1 MAIHIDDTKPFPQF
15 LQETNNKRETFADF
29 CKRQAEGLKLISDEM
44 EQDDRELEELGKLR
58 EKRIERK
65 KKLFYDNLD
74 LILRHKDEILATPRY
89 ANIDAHYLLKGG
101 GLYVGHLNMA
111 RQFNIAGN
119 VVIINLRLASLFKIW
134 GSDQFRVECECGT
147 TTFIRGFAG
156 SPLSGSS
163 QASAICPKC
172 KKIVRVDNRSFGA
185 YCGIVNAAY
194 AEDIEKFAKA
204 LMTKWTLAEVEY
216 EKKIVQGKSA
226 RWFTVG
232 DAFKD
237 DGEICELETM
247 INELKLKEFE
257 ASTSIE

>member
-1 MAIHIDDTKPFPQF
+1 MAEHENESFAEFCAHQKAG
-15 LQETNNKRETFADF
+15 LQLVSE
-29 CKRQAEGLKLISDEM
+29 AEQQENDYKKALKEA
-44 EQDDRELEELGKLR
+44 R
-58 EKRIERK
+58 EKRFERK
-65 KKLFYDNLD
+65 DQLFYDNLD

-134 GSDQFRVECECGT
+134 ESDQFRVECECGT

-172 KKIVRVDNRSFGA
+172 KKIVRVGNRSFGA
-185 YCGIVNAAY
+185 YYGIVKVAY
-194 AEDIEKFAKA
+194 AEDVEKFAKDIIA
-204 LMTKWTLAEVEY
+204 KWTLAEVEY
-216 EKKIVQGKSA
+216 EKKLAKGNSS
-226 RWFTVG
+226 RWSRVG
-232 DAFKD
+232 EEFRG
-237 DGEICELETM
+237 DGEVCELETM
-247 INELKLKEFE
+247 INELKLKEYE
-257 ASTSIE
+257 NSPANDC

>member
-1 MAIHIDDTKPFPQF
+1 MAEHENESFAEFCARQKAG
-15 LQETNNKRETFADF
+15 LQ
-29 CKRQAEGLKLISDEM
+29 LISEA
-44 EQDDRELEELGKLR
+44 EQQENDYQKALKETQ
-58 EKRIERK
+58 EKRYESRYR
-65 KKLFYDNLD
+65 LFYDNLD

-119 VVIINLRLASLFKIW
+119 IITVNLRLASLFKIW
-134 GSDQFRVECECGT
+134 GSDQFRVECECDT

-172 KKIVRVDNRSFGA
+172 KKIV
-185 YCGIVNAAY
+185 
-194 AEDIEKFAKA
+194 
-204 LMTKWTLAEVEY
+204 
-216 EKKIVQGKSA
+216 QGKSA

-232 DAFKD
+232 DAFKN

-247 INELKLKEFE
+247 INELRLKEFN
-257 ASTSIE
+257 ASASIE

>member
-1 MAIHIDDTKPFPQF
+1 MAEYENESFAEFCVRQKAG
-15 LQETNNKRETFADF
+15 LQLVSE
-29 CKRQAEGLKLISDEM
+29 AEQQENDYKKALKEA
-44 EQDDRELEELGKLR
+44 Q
-58 EKRIERK
+58 EKRYECK
-65 KKLFYDNLD
+65 YQLFYDNLD

-247 INELKLKEFE
+247 INELKFKEYE
-257 ASTSIE
+257 NSPANDC